1 MCKEETWIQDGGEA
15 RPEDLL
21 LEQQLDNPILQVAPF
36 LIMIMIV
43 LMVIII
49 MIVIF
54 IIMMLTKR
62 LDLGSWC
69 QKNTVDNSQFFTQG
83 SSLCIRLTIN
93 DDQVSSTMSPK
104 STQLQWYVLSYRVFF
119 LTGTPLKS

>member
-43 LMVIII
+43 IILIILIVIMIII
-49 MIVIF
+49 
-54 IIMMLTKR
+54 
-62 LDLGSWC
+62 
-69 QKNTVDNSQFFTQG
+69 
-83 SSLCIRLTIN
+83 
-93 DDQVSSTMSPK
+93 VSSEGA
-104 STQLQWYVLSYRVFF
+104 LYVILPYDYQAAAAATFWTH
-119 LTGTPLKS
+119 TGP